1 MPTRKSLVRSEAG
14 VRLERIEH
22 LSARGK
28 VEHETYRLSTLRANP
43 PRQLPDE
50 RSAQD
55 AFDLE
60 VIASLIDPV
69 VLRLVDKGW
78 RH

>member
-1 MPTRKSLVRSEAG
+1 MRSEAG

-22 LSARGK
+22 LSARGT
-28 VEHETYRLSTLRANP
+28 EHETYRLSTLRPDP
-43 PRQLPDE
+43 PRLLADE
-50 RSAQD
+50 RAAQD

-60 VIASLIDPV
+60 VVASLSDPV
-69 VLRLVDKGW
+69 VMRLVDKGW

>member
-22 LSARGK
+22 LSARG
-28 VEHETYRLSTLRANP
+28 VVRETYRLSTLRPSP
-43 PRQLPDE
+43 PRQLADE
-50 RSAQD
+50 RTAQD

-60 VIASLIDPV
+60 VVASLSDPV
-69 VLRLVDKGW
+69 VMQLVDKGW

>member
-1 MPTRKSLVRSEAG
+1 MPTRKTLVRSEAG
-14 VRLERIEH
+14 VRLERIEQ

-28 VEHETYRLSTLRANP
+28 VEQQMFRLSTLRPSP
-43 PRQLPDE
+43 PRQLADE

-60 VIASLIDPV
+60 VIASLSDPV
-69 VLRLVDKGW
+69 VMRLVDQGW
-78 RH
+78 RD